1 MFDSI
6 LAFFTAFAQQYGF
19 AGLFA
24 TSAIGST
31 IFVPFSVE
39 LVLVPLTAAGLSPV
53 LLVIV
58 AAAGSL
64 LGSSANYALGYC
76 GTGWF
81 EKRFMKKKS
90 QKEEIKKAEELAD
103 KYGWLGLF
111 ALLSLPIPLPVDALT
126 ILAGASKM
134 GLKIFMPV
142 IFFSKIIKYSI
153 VVGLLKFLGI

>member
-1 MFDSI
+1 MLDSFI
-6 LAFFTAFAQQYGF
+6 ALLAGFAQQYGLF
-19 AGLFA
+19 GLFA
-24 TSAIGST
+24 ASAIGST
-31 IFVPFSVE
+31 IFVPFSAE
-39 LVLVPLTAAGLSPV
+39 LVFVPLSAAGLNPI
-53 LLVIV
+53 LLVL
-58 AAAGSL
+58 AAATGSL
-64 LGSSANYALGYC
+64 AGSFFNYVLGYY

-126 ILAGASKM
+126 ILAGAGKM
-134 GLKIFMPV
+134 DLKIFLPV

-153 VVGLLKFLGI
+153 VVGLLRFIGI

>member
-6 LAFFTAFAQQYGF
+6 IALLTAFVQQYGII
-19 AGLFA
+19 GLFA

-39 LVLVPLTAAGLSPV
+39 IVLVPLTAAGLNPI
-53 LLVIV
+53 LLVLT
-58 AAAGSL
+58 AAIGSL
-64 LGSSANYALGYC
+64 LGSFFNYVLGFY
-76 GTGWF
+76 GTEWF
-81 EKRFMKKKS
+81 ERKFMKKKS
-90 QKEEIKKAEELAD
+90 QKEEIKKAEDLAD

-134 GLKIFMPV
+134 DLKIFLPV
-142 IFFSKIIKYSI
+142 IFLSKFIKYSI
-153 VVGLLKFLGI
+153 VVGLLRFLGI